1 MSEFTEFDFR
11 TPEQKIAA
19 NKAKIQELENRKAA
33 LLAKRDQMKVAANRA
48 RAGDASFVHTMFANE
63 ADKENMRQK
72 TLQEIQEDVY
82 YREDELK
89 AIDRKLSQEL
99 PQDELEDLQAEKEY
113 KLGALKRILARN
125 PEIES
130 HYYERGQGNK
140 GGKNV
145 KSFKEEW
152 TRLKPTLSKSEK
164 VEFLERLKKY
174 RDRYGNVE
182 GLNGLITE
190 VENSTTKEEKDE
202 EKRLAGIAID
212 KALKNVDYTSLQKEG
227 SYTKSVKI
235 GKKFYDVV
243 VNSDGTATCNGVKM
257 QWRKEGVVE

>member
-19 NKAKIQELENRKAA
+19 NKEKIQELENRKAQ
-33 LLAKRDQMKVAANRA
+33 LEAKRDQMKVAANRA
-48 RAGDASFVHTMFANE
+48 RLGDASFVHTMFANE
-63 ADKENMRQK
+63 ADQENMRQK

-82 YREDELK
+82 YREEELK
-89 AIDRKLSQEL
+89 AIDRKLSKEL
-99 PQDELEDLQAEKEY
+99 PQDELEDLQAEKDY

-125 PEIES
+125 PEIEI
-130 HYYERGQGNK
+130 HYYDRGQGDK

-152 TRLKPTLSKSEK
+152 TRLKQTLSKSEK

-190 VENSTTKEEKDE
+190 VENTPTKEEIDE
-202 EKRLAGIAID
+202 GNRLAGIAID
-212 KALKNVDYTSLQKEG
+212 KAIKDGVEHTTLNKKG
-227 SYTKSVKI
+227 SYTKRVKI
-235 GKKFYDVV
+235 GKEFYNVV
-243 VNSDGTATCNGVKM
+243 VNSNGTATCNGVE
-257 QWRKEGVVE
+257 KEW

>member
-1 MSEFTEFDFR
+1 MR
-11 TPEQKIAA
+11 RK
-19 NKAKIQELENRKAA
+19 ELQ
-33 LLAKRDQMKVAANRA
+33 D
-48 RAGDASFVHTMFANE
+48 
-63 ADKENMRQK
+63 
-72 TLQEIQEDVY
+72 IQEDVY
-82 YREDELK
+82 LREYELK
-89 AIDRKLSQEL
+89 KIDEKLSQEL

>member
-1 MSEFTEFDFR
+1 M
-11 TPEQKIAA
+11 
-19 NKAKIQELENRKAA
+19 
-33 LLAKRDQMKVAANRA
+33 
-48 RAGDASFVHTMFANE
+48 
-63 ADKENMRQK
+63 
-72 TLQEIQEDVY
+72 
-82 YREDELK
+82 
-89 AIDRKLSQEL
+89 
-99 PQDELEDLQAEKEY
+99 
-113 KLGALKRILARN
+113 
-125 PEIES
+125 
-130 HYYERGQGNK
+130 
-140 GGKNV
+140 
-145 KSFKEEW
+145 
-152 TRLKPTLSKSEK
+152 
-164 VEFLERLKKY
+164 ERLKKY

-212 KALKNVDYTSLQKEG
+212 KALENVDYTKLQKKG